1 MTKKIRENSFYMF
14 TAKMFFAFDPV
25 FITVLSVTNFSR
37 KYGNRFKSVGY
48 NQEAIQ
54 ELNETLHLDQKNTG
68 SLRQL
73 ILNELADVLASS
85 GADLSEAMDY
95 LWEAGKKIQIQKIVG
110 QCKHSST

>member
-37 KYGNRFKSVGY
+37 KYGNRFKLVEY
-48 NQEAIQ
+48 YEEAIQ
-54 ELNETLHLDQKNTG
+54 VLKETLHLDHN
-68 SLRQL
+68 SSRRLRQL

-85 GADLSEAMDY
+85 GADPGAAMDY
-95 LWEAGKKIQIQKIVG
+95 LWETGKKIPIQKIVG
-110 QCKHSST
+110 